1 MSAGAGHHAVLL
13 SGRAVR
19 PIQVRFVR
27 KRPPFE
33 SEKIAARF
41 SENEPVGTLLGI
53 VIAGTIIEVDPC
65 LDG

>member
-1 MSAGAGHHAVLL
+1 ML
-13 SGRAVR
+13 SFCPELHPDRAVR

-53 VIAGTIIEVDPC
+53 VIAGTIIAVDSC